1 MDLFCGLYYKHITM
15 VNDNSSIVNECQ
27 VSLTDDTRVVIY
39 DRNVFI
45 IQATGLSLFFLLRIL
60 SFFLS
65 SLFPFL
71 SQKKELLTELHSI
84 GRLLALS
91 TNIRRGCRWQ
101 TVTNAL
107 AYCNMKSILTFKSFI
122 VQSSRFFRNFN
133 FNFFTKNM
141 LFDVSIKKLFFFYK
155 KDQNLH

>member
-1 MDLFCGLYYKHITM
+1 MDLFCGLYFEHIEV
-15 VNDNSSIVNECQ
+15 VNDNSSIVNEWL
-27 VSLTDDTRVVIY
+27 VALTDNTRVFIN
-39 DRNVFI
+39 DHNVFI
-45 IQATGLSLFFLLRIL
+45 IQATGLSLLFLLRIL

-65 SLFPFL
+65 YLFPFL
-71 SQKKELLTELHSI
+71 IQKKELFTELHSI

-107 AYCNMKSILTFKSFI
+107 AYCNMISILTFKSFI

-133 FNFFTKNM
+133 FDF
-141 LFDVSIKKLFFFYK
+141 LRKKYAF
-155 KDQNLH
+155 

>member
-1 MDLFCGLYYKHITM
+1 MDLFCGLYFKHITI
-15 VNDNSSIVNECQ
+15 VNDNSSIVNKWL
-27 VSLTDDTRVVIY
+27 VTLTDDTRVVIY
-39 DRNVFI
+39 DCNVFI
-45 IQATGLSLFFLLRIL
+45 IHATGLGLFFLLRIL

-71 SQKKELLTELHSI
+71 CQKKELFTELHSI

-107 AYCNMKSILTFKSFI
+107 AYCNMISILTFKSFI

-133 FNFFTKNM
+133 FNF
-141 LFDVSIKKLFFFYK
+141 LRKKYAF
-155 KDQNLH
+155 

>member
-1 MDLFCGLYYKHITM
+1 MDLFCGLYYKHITI

-27 VSLTDDTRVVIY
+27 VSLTDGTGVIIY
-39 DRNVFI
+39 NRNVFI
-45 IQATGLSLFFLLRIL
+45 IHATGLSLFFILRIL

-71 SQKKELLTELHSI
+71 SQKKELFTELHSI

-107 AYCNMKSILTFKSFI
+107 AYCSTKLVFYLKKFF
-122 VQSSRFFRNFN
+122 SSVKPIFSEF
-133 FNFFTKNM
+133 
-141 LFDVSIKKLFFFYK
+141 
-155 KDQNLH
+155 